1 MGYLFYQVFQFKH
14 EATIYLGIH
23 RSVKAHQILLEGHQ
37 PSTIMHIDLAIKG
50 RQVVEI
56 VKSK

>member
-23 RSVKAHQILLEGHQ
+23 RSVKAHQILLEGHL
-37 PSTIMHIDLAIKG
+37 STLHNDAHRFGHKG
-50 RQVVEI
+50 ET
-56 VKSK
+56 SG